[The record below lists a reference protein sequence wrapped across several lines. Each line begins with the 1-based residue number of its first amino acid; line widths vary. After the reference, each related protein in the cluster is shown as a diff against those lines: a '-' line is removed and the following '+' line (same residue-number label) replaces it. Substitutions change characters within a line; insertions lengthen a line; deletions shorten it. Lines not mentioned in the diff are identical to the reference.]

1 MKRYMIY
8 VVMLLAVQVCFSQT
22 YNVDPTDPSNYNTI
36 QSAVDAAINYGGT
49 GTIIVSNPNT
59 NGIPYTYSENVSI
72 NFNYNEEFLSIL
84 LIKDQSPDQGEIIIN
99 SPFTTYKTISVTGRF
114 ENYVLIDG
122 FTIRNGFAGI
132 EFTNML
138 MDCAYVNNCVIKENN
153 HGIVAEDTMPNIDNC
168 RISGNISKGILENWN
183 SAVLRECGYI
193 KNSEISH
200 NGSDGLNLEA
210 YWDIENCTIVYNGGN
225 GIDGISWFNIKN
237 SIIRYN
243 SQQIVFNNY
252 FYVDYC
258 NVQGGFAGTGNIDDD
273 PIFVDAANEDYTLTW
288 DSDDKSPCIDTGDPN
303 QLYNDPDG
311 TRADM
316 GAFCAIEHRIDTVE
330 LPSPSVSNGW
340 KWLSFPTLDVVLD
353 DADIAGVLLYDIM
366 YPVLSSDLDNVE
378 AETYTIEYNDQV
390 EVWENDWR
398 QFLRTEGFKF
408 HMNNSATL
416 DVCGFKEPDNT
427 TISLAGNNVEN
438 WVGYWLEE
446 TQHVS
451 DAFSE
456 YWDGESINFIQHQ
469 SWSAVFWNNEWV
481 YKMTAEQQPTI
492 SYGDM
497 VIVKSRTVIS
507 NFSWANDTF
516 AVQRSAFPETE
527 YFSFEEQAEYTP
539 IYVELNE
546 ANLPQ
551 EIGAFV
557 NGICIGAAVVEN
569 PLAQINAYTINPLG
583 DVVLEL
589 YFNSRCTNETISKYN
604 CGTFENPNIVNQQ
617 INTAEDTNAWFVSLR
632 GDSSIIPALEKVTL
646 SNYPNPFNPTT
657 TISYNIPKEGV
668 VTLEI
673 YNIKGQLVKQLVSGT
688 QPEGYYDVV
697 WNGKDDSGKQV
708 SSGIYYYQITACGK
722 SINKK
727 MLMLK

>member
-1 MKRYMIY
+1 LNI
-8 VVMLLAVQVCFSQT
+8 
-22 YNVDPTDPSNYNTI
+22 PTSDI
-36 QSAVDAAINYGGT
+36 
-49 GTIIVSNPNT
+49 
-59 NGIPYTYSENVSI
+59 TYSDI
-72 NFNYNEEFLSIL
+72 
-84 LIKDQSPDQGEIIIN
+84 QGG
-99 SPFTTYKTISVTGRF
+99 YTG
-114 ENYVLIDG
+114 D
-122 FTIRNGFAGI
+122 
-132 EFTNML
+132 
-138 MDCAYVNNCVIKENN
+138 
-153 HGIVAEDTMPNIDNC
+153 
-168 RISGNISKGILENWN
+168 GNIN
-183 SAVLRECGYI
+183 
-193 KNSEISH
+193 
-200 NGSDGLNLEA
+200 
-210 YWDIENCTIVYNGGN
+210 
-225 GIDGISWFNIKN
+225 
-237 SIIRYN
+237 
-243 SQQIVFNNY
+243 
-252 FYVDYC
+252 
-258 NVQGGFAGTGNIDDD
+258 DD
-273 PIFVDAANEDYTLTW
+273 PIFVDAANGNYSLTW
-288 DSDDKSPCIDTGDPN
+288 NSDDKSPCIDTGDPN

-340 KWLSFPTLDVVLD
+340 KWLSFPALDVVLD

-589 YFNSRCTNETISKYN
+589 YYNSRCTNETISKYN